1 MAPGGRDLRVN
12 LLADVSKFARGL
24 RSAESDTQTFASRVT
39 GLFKGVALGAAGVAA
54 AVGTAAV
61 AIGVDAV
68 KAAIEEEQSVGKLTT
83 TLKNLGLAHQDTKV
97 EQFIDDMQFATGIA
111 DNEMRPAYDR
121 LIRSTGDVQEANK
134 ALAIALDIAVAKG
147 RNVQEVADVLGK
159 AYDGNTMALGRMG
172 VAVDRTI
179 LKSGDMGKITQAL
192 IDKFGGQ
199 ANAAANT
206 LGGAIQGVQIGW
218 DELVESFG
226 QGLVGST
233 SEDIE
238 KLKEIQQQLR
248 DMQPQAERA
257 GEAVRNVG
265 VGALTTWD
273 RISALNDA
281 LDRQDW
287 SQAWDF
293 LTSGDD
299 DAEWQRKINAY
310 YADLDALDRKNQ
322 ETASSSQTLGQELAN
337 EASAA
342 DRAAWSSQAAAD
354 GIDKIET
361 TALRAITALTRF
373 QDGLS
378 GIFSN
383 GTFSKAQEK
392 FNQAIAWTQLLTQG
406 PGKSGSKTTKVP
418 TGKQTAVNAYVD
430 PETGDLVAA
439 HMKPVYENQ
448 TTQYS
453 TKADY
458 LAYAQQLVTQAVAT
472 AKTLGPKAANKL
484 LKNAQRR
491 VAQALAQAGIENA
504 QAQAAAMIGPVNTT
518 LNPRLWENQYR
529 SSSGWDPVRHST
541 QTKHNT
547 NRADSRSAQRSART
561 NTRP

>member
-1 MAPGGRDLRVN
+1 MAGLPGIVLRIGANTKDAIDGINKVEGRL
-12 LLADVSKFARGL
+12 SK
-24 RSAESDTQTFASRVT
+24 
-39 GLFKGVALGAAGVAA
+39 FKGVALGVGAAAAAGAA
-54 AVGTAAV
+54 AVVGMAV
-61 AIGVDAV
+61 AIGTDAV

-121 LIRSTGDVQEANK
+121 LIRSTGDVEEANK

-172 VAVDRTI
+172 VALDRSV

-199 ANAAANT
+199 ASAAANT

-233 SEDIE
+233 TEDIE
-238 KLKEIQQQLR
+238 KLKQIQQQLR
-248 DMQPQAERA
+248 DMQPEAQRA
-257 GEAVRNVG
+257 GEDVRNLG

-273 RISALNDA
+273 RISALSDA

-299 DAEWQRKINAY
+299 DAAWQRKINAY
-310 YADLDALDRKNQ
+310 YAQLDALDRKNR
-322 ETASSSQTLGQELAN
+322 ETSSSSQTLGQELAG
-337 EASAA
+337 EATAA
-342 DRAAWSSQAAAD
+342 ERAAWASQAAAD
-354 GIDKIET
+354 GVDKIDVGAEKSISSLQRLQG
-361 TALRAITALTRF
+361 ALE
-373 QDGLS
+373 
-378 GIFSN
+378 GIFSTA
-383 GTFSKAQEK
+383 GSFGKAQEK
-392 FNQAIAWTQLLTQG
+392 FAQGIAWTQLLAQG

-418 TGKQTAVNAYVD
+418 TGKQTAVNAYID

-448 TTQYS
+448 TTQFS

-458 LAYAQQLVTQAVAT
+458 LAYANQLVSQAVAT

-484 LKNAQRR
+484 LQNAQDR
-491 VAQALAQAGIENA
+491 VTQLLKQAGYQDA
-504 QAQAAAMIGPVNTT
+504 RAQAAALIGPVNI
-518 LNPRLWENQYR
+518 NPHPRPWEQLYR
-529 SSSGWDPVRHST
+529 DGADGQGVGSVDPTRYT
-541 QTKHNT
+541 RRAQN
-547 NRADSRSAQRSART
+547 ADSRAAARSARSRA
-561 NTRP
+561 RP

>member
-12 LLADVSKFARGL
+12 LISDVSRFARGL
-24 RSAESDTQTFASRVT
+24 RSAESDTQTFASRIT

-83 TLKNLGLAHQDTKV
+83 TLKNLGLAHEDAKV
-97 EQFIDDMQFATGIA
+97 EQFIDDLQFATGVA
-111 DNEMRPAYDR
+111 DNQLRPAYDR
-121 LIRSTGDVQEANK
+121 LIRSTGDVEEANR
-134 ALAIALDIAVAKG
+134 ALAVAQDIATAKG
-147 RNVQEVADVLGK
+147 LDVKSVADVLGK

-281 LDRQDW
+281 LNRQDW

-322 ETASSSQTLGQELAN
+322 ETASSSQTLGQELAG
-337 EASAA
+337 EAAA
-342 DRAAWSSQAAAD
+342 AERAAWASQAAA
-354 GIDKIET
+354 GGVEKIET
-361 TALRAITALTRF
+361 TALRARTALTRL
-373 QDGLS
+373 QEGLD

-383 GTFSKAQEK
+383 GSFSKAQEK
-392 FNQAIAWTQLLTQG
+392 FQQGIAWSQLLAEG
-406 PGKSGSKTTKVP
+406 PGKSGSNGTTTK
-418 TGKQTAVNAYVD
+418 D
-430 PETGDLVAA
+430 
-439 HMKPVYENQ
+439 
-448 TTQYS
+448 
-453 TKADY
+453 DY
-458 LAYAQQLVTQAVAT
+458 LNYANQIVSQAVAT

-484 LKNAQRR
+484 LQNAQDR
-491 VAQALAQAGIENA
+491 VTKLLGQAGYDNA
-504 QAQAAAMIGPVNTT
+504 RAQAAALIGPVNTNP
-518 LNPRLWENQYR
+518 NPRLWENMYR
-529 SSSGWDPVRHST
+529 DRPTSNRNVDPSRTATRRRDESD
-541 QTKHNT
+541 
-547 NRADSRSAQRSART
+547 RANSRSAQRSAK
-561 NTRP
+561 TRARP